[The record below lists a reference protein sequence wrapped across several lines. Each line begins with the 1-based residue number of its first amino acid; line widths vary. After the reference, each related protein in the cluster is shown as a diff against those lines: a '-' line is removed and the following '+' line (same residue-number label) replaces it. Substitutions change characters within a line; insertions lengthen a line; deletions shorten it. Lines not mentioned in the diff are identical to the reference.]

1 MNYIFNLRLT
11 LLKDMK
17 DMVPL
22 KGMKDMVPFTV
33 LSAHLKNRTI
43 LGKHCKIGPF
53 IEILIEKMKI

>member
-1 MNYIFNLRLT
+1 M
-11 LLKDMK
+11 KDMK